1 MIGSYLRFIRK
12 EKNVTATELSLKIG
26 YSRTYISCVEN
37 NKKTKPSQKFLEAY
51 IYALT
56 ENVKEVHEIKSNINK
71 LMGKKMFDENK
82 TIPLVD
88 QYERGYDAGYK
99 EAKQLVVQELL
110 KSKTTEEKAKI
121 LDELMLCLIKQ

>member
-1 MIGSYLRFIRK
+1 MSK
-12 EKNVTATELSLKIG
+12 E
-26 YSRTYISCVEN
+26 
-37 NKKTKPSQKFLEAY
+37 
-51 IYALT
+51 
-56 ENVKEVHEIKSNINK
+56 
-71 LMGKKMFDENK
+71 MFDENK

-88 QYERGYDAGYK
+88 QYERGYDAEYK